1 MTTVYVLLGETDHE
15 GDTLLGVY
23 ASHEAA
29 AVAYVQYCI
38 DHIAYDGYRIVPVE
52 VGAAAGAAAEFWW

>member
-1 MTTVYVLLGETDHE
+1 MTTVYVLLGETDYE

-29 AVAYVQYCI
+29 DVAYVQYCI

-52 VGAAAGAAAEFWW
+52 VGAAAEWRF